1 MIIEQKINGV
11 LIYQLSYVE
20 KILNCINMDKA
31 YPLSTLM
38 VVQFL
43 DPKKDPLCPKEDDRE
58 ILSLKVSYL
67 NAILL
72 YYIQLN
78 VPNQTLHSL
87 LTSQQDLAKHQHN
100 NIGMASNISFDIF
113 VECWTWGYFIEVN

>member
-58 ILSLKVSYL
+58 ILSLKV
-67 NAILL
+67 
-72 YYIQLN
+72 
-78 VPNQTLHSL
+78 
-87 LTSQQDLAKHQHN
+87 
-100 NIGMASNISFDIF
+100 
-113 VECWTWGYFIEVN
+113 